1 MNSIQQDLEALGET
15 SDQVADKLRK
25 LGIKGDRFS
34 PTSCP
39 IYNYLC
45 KQGHD
50 TVCSVDYSNYKRE
63 AVAVKT
69 SIYDASY
76 GEEDSIKECFH
87 IRPVVDFIMAFDDE
101 QYLDLVSPSC
111 KR

>member
-1 MNSIQQDLEALGET
+1 MNSIQQDLESLGET
-15 SDQVADKLRK
+15 SDQVADKLRE

-50 TVCSVDYSNYKRE
+50 TVCSVDYSRTRE

-69 SIYDASY
+69 NIWNASY
-76 GEEDSIKECFH
+76 GEDDSIKEYFR
-87 IRPVVDFIMAFDDE
+87 IRPVLDFIMAFDLGK
-101 QYLDLVSPSC
+101 QYPDLVSPSC